1 MNLVTKQKQTDKH
14 RKQTYGYKPQKRKGG
29 DKLGAWNKQIHTTI
43 YWTIKKAEC

>member
-29 DKLGAWNKQIHTTI
+29 DKLGVWNKQIHTTI
-43 YWTIKKAEC
+43 YWAIKKAEC